1 MFIDDSRRHSRSAY
15 GYGFAGVVPFG
26 VGLALI
32 YLGQT
37 ETQRALG
44 HDLFVYYGA
53 VILSFLGG
61 IRWGAALS
69 RPSGKALGLSV
80 APSLLALMA
89 LLLEREL
96 GLQVLAAGFAVVGL
110 FDVLRRT
117 ESTWPQW
124 FKQLRMRLTI
134 AVVALHLLAIFKPMA
149 PA

>member
-1 MFIDDSRRHSRSAY
+1 MFLEDSRRQTRAAN
-15 GYGFAGVVPFG
+15 GYGFAGLVPFA
-26 VGLALI
+26 VALALI

-37 ETQRALG
+37 DAQRSLG
-44 HDLFVYYGA
+44 QDLFVYYGA

-69 RPSGKALGLSV
+69 RPSAKALGLSV

-89 LLLEREL
+89 LLLDRSL
-96 GLQVLAAGFAVVGL
+96 GMQVLAGGFVVVGL

-117 ESTWPQW
+117 ESGWPQW
-124 FKQLRMRLTI
+124 FKQLRSRLTI
-134 AVVALHLLAIFKPMA
+134 AVVVLHLLAIFQPMA